1 MRGGAG
7 IGQDKTIRG
16 GNEDFVLQPRP
27 MPSLLTLHTLYMH
40 HVLLAGQV
48 RPRESWMAQP
58 AGTRADPALMGRIL
72 LGPIRNRVGYGFLKK
87 KPKSKSGSSP
97 GFIKKK
103 NPRPGPDKNL
113 VP

>member
-16 GNEDFVLQPRP
+16 GNEDSVLQPRP
-27 MPSLLTLHTLYMH
+27 MPSLLTLHTLYVH

-48 RPRESWMAQP
+48 RPCESWMAQP
-58 AGTRADPALMGRIL
+58 AGTRAGSTLMGRIL
-72 LGPIRNRVGYGFLKK
+72 LGPIRNRVGYEFFKK
-87 KPKSKSGSSP
+87 KPRSMSGSGP

-103 NPRPGPDKNL
+103 FETRPETRP
-113 VP
+113 

>member
-87 KPKSKSGSSP
+87 K
-97 GFIKKK
+97 
-103 NPRPGPDKNL
+103 NPEAGLGRVRVL
-113 VP
+113 